1 MGLGGCLRRLCR
13 SRRLWGRRWLGWKR
27 GVRLQVPGRVDTPEP
42 LLSAALLRRWAWL
55 AGLHPGG
62 RVRRISDVR
71 RQDPLLQ
78 LFFPGICIKAVLQ
91 GA

>member
-1 MGLGGCLRRLCR
+1 LRRLCR
-13 SRRLWGRRWLGWKR
+13 SRWLWGWGWLGWKR
-27 GVRLQVPGRVDTPEP
+27 GVRLQVPGRVDTPEV

-62 RVRRISDVR
+62 RVCRISDVR

-78 LFFPGICIKAVLQ
+78 LFFPGICSKAVLQ